1 MTVVLDATRQTTA
14 DAPVAGPAP
23 APVVASAARAA
34 EKPSLIGLERP
45 ALASALVAAGVAER
59 QARMR
64 ANQIWQWLYHYGVT
78 DFAAMTNVGK
88 DLRALL
94 AERFTI
100 ARPEIV
106 TEQIS
111 SDGTRKWLLRMP
123 ARGAGRPVE
132 VETVYIPEVGRGTLC
147 VSSQVGCTLTCSF
160 CHTGTQTLVR
170 NLTAEEIVA
179 QVLVAR
185 DRLGDH
191 PGGRTPDGAMVPTE
205 GSRLVS
211 NIVMMGMGEPLYNF
225 DEVKT
230 ALLIASDGEGIALS
244 RRRITLSTSGVVP
257 MIARA
262 GEEIG
267 VSLAV
272 SLHAANDATRD
283 VLVPLNKKYPIA
295 ELLDACRRYP
305 GLSNARRITFEYVM
319 LKGVNDSPSDARAL
333 VRLLKGIPAK
343 INLIP
348 FNPWPGSGYECSDW
362 ETIEA
367 FADIVNEAG
376 YASPIR
382 TPRGRD
388 ILAACGQLKSESQ
401 RMRARERL
409 ALEAMV
415 AGSDED

>member
-14 DAPVAGPAP
+14 AATPAGPAP
-23 APVVASAARAA
+23 ALVVAAAARAA

-78 DFAAMTNVGK
+78 DFGAMTNVGK

-94 AERFTI
+94 QERFTI

-106 TEQIS
+106 EEQVS
-111 SDGTRKWLLRMP
+111 SDGTRKWLLRFP
-123 ARGAGRPVE
+123 PRGAGRPVE

-230 ALLIASDGEGIALS
+230 ALMIASDGEGIALS

-262 GEEIG
+262 GAEIG

-319 LKGVNDSPSDARAL
+319 LKGVNDSPADARAL

-415 AGSDED
+415 AGSDDD